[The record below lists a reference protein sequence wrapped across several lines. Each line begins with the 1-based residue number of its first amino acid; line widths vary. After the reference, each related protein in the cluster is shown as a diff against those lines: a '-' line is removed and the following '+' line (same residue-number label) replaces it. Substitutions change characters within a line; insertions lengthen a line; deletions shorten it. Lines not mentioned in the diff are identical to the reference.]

1 MENSTLTLYLLV
13 AVCVGCLLL
22 CAIIIYLCVMLR
34 RIRRDVDEL
43 IRNKDANHISLED
56 MSQNKESVDVRK
68 RTISSNLRYT
78 GDPLM
83 KRKRRHHSS
92 IYSEP
97 GEPVIFMERN
107 DSQSN
112 AGSNQQLGME
122 HAVTIQNPTEVQ
134 ATPQPSSYQYSN
146 VGFSPESTRNSTVP
160 DSVSDIAQPIYGNE
174 VFRDEKPPGKNN
186 NQLNLFTKT
195 SACSRFRNSRE
206 SADMRKRVA
215 KKHVEL
221 AFGVPFLFVP
231 TLLYESL
238 EQATKILGS

>member
-1 MENSTLTLYLLV
+1 MAIHDLFSEKMANLNLTLILLGL
-13 AVCVGCLLL
+13 VCFGCLLL
-22 CAIIIYLCVMLR
+22 CGFVIYLCVMLR

-43 IRNKDANHISLED
+43 IRNRDANHISLED

-83 KRKRRHHSS
+83 KRKRRHNSS

-112 AGSNQQLGME
+112 AGSNQQRGIE

-146 VGFSPESTRNSTVP
+146 EGFSPESTRNSTVP

-174 VFRDEKPPGKNN
+174 EVFRDEKPPGKNN
-186 NQLNLFTKT
+186 NKIINEPLYQNTGKLAVLN
-195 SACSRFRNSRE
+195 NP
-206 SADMRKRVA
+206 
-215 KKHVEL
+215 EL
-221 AFGVPFLFVP
+221 ERTYTMNISDLR
-231 TLLYESL
+231 
-238 EQATKILGS
+238 